1 VFVGQKKNV
10 GEIIVFVG
18 LKKKKNIFDGEI
30 PMFVGKKKNVSEIPM
45 FVG

>member
-1 VFVGQKKNV
+1 MFVGQKKNV

-18 LKKKKNIFDGEI
+18 LKKKNIFDGEI